1 MPTNRRGKGRAVA
14 QGYTD
19 CDAQTA
25 HYGTRGSVRAATR
38 QSTRGSVA
46 PPTSPREGRR
56 YRRAGALADSGGAAA
71 AATTTSS
78 PTATAA
84 ATVPSLRRIEGAG
97 VFDSAAPPHSVDS
110 LTAVLPGPSSL
121 GKIAEDS
128 GAGIVDAGTL
138 IIPAAVLPGKKSLGK
153 GDSAVGKKSLG
164 EGDSAV
170 GKNRFLKGT
179 LLLEK
184 IRWGKGT
191 LLLRGKTALFG
202 FIIAV

>member
-1 MPTNRRGKGRAVA
+1 MPTNRQGKGHAVA
-14 QGYTD
+14 QEAADG
-19 CDAQTA
+19 DAQTG
-25 HYGTRGSVRAATR
+25 HYGTRGSSRTTR
-38 QSTRGSVA
+38 PSTRGFVA
-46 PPTSPREGRR
+46 PPTSPREERR
-56 YRRAGALADSGGAAA
+56 SRRAGALADSGATTA
-71 AATTTSS
+71 AATTTS
-78 PTATAA
+78 PTAAVA

-128 GAGIVDAGTL
+128 GAGIVDAHTL
-138 IIPAAVLPGKKSLGK
+138 IIPAAVLPGKKSLGNK
-153 GDSAVGKKSLG
+153 GESTVGKIRRG
-164 EGDSAV
+164 
-170 GKNRFLKGT
+170 KGT

-184 IRWGKGT
+184 IRWEEGT